1 MTRFRLVE
9 KDIYYVGESDFKCS
23 KFENHIPIPGG
34 MAYNSYLLVDEKTV
48 LFDASDA
55 SVSDMFLENISG
67 LLDSLNRKLDY
78 VVVTHMEPDHSSSL
92 KRVLEK
98 YVDSKVVYNKK
109 TQTMFKQ
116 FFGYT
121 FEGREILVSEGEKL
135 DTGEHVLEF
144 FMAPMVHWPEV
155 MMCYDH
161 KTKSLFSA
169 DAFGAFGSL
178 SGNLFDTEI
187 EFDEKIIEDYRRYYA
202 NIVGKYGSQVLKTL
216 EKASS
221 FEIETILPL
230 HGFVLKKEI
239 GKMIGLYSLW
249 AAYKSEKK
257 GVLIVYASMYDH
269 TKSVSLALATGL
281 KERGIK
287 DIKIYDVSAQDPTY
301 LVSEAFKYSD
311 IVLASVTHNNNI
323 YITMEEFLLS
333 LVSMNV
339 QNRNF
344 YFIENGTWA
353 PVSAKLM
360 KDKLSVLKNCTFS
373 ENTLTIRSAYK
384 QENQGAFDILVDEI
398 VTNVGK

>member
-9 KDIYYVGESDFKCS
+9 KDIYYVGASDYKCG

-34 MAYNSYLLVDEKTV
+34 MAYNSYLLVDKKTV
-48 LFDASDA
+48 LFDTSDA
-55 SVSDMFLENISG
+55 SVSDKFLENVEG
-67 LLDSLNRKLDY
+67 LLVSLDRKLDY

-92 KRVLEK
+92 KRILEK
-98 YVDSKVVYNKK
+98 YVDAKVVYNKK

-116 FFGYT
+116 FFGFT
-121 FEGREILVSEGEKL
+121 FEEREILVSEGDKL

-161 KTKSLFSA
+161 GTKSLFSA

-178 SGNLFDTEI
+178 SGNLFDTEVDFNEI
-187 EFDEKIIEDYRRYYA
+187 VVEDYRRYYS
-202 NIVGKYGSQVLKTL
+202 NIVGKYGPQVLKTL
-216 EKASS
+216 EKASK

-230 HGFVLKKEI
+230 NGFMLKKEI
-239 GKMIGLYSLW
+239 GKIIGLYSLW

-269 TKSVSLALATGL
+269 TKSVALSLATEL
-281 KERGIK
+281 KERGIRE
-287 DIKIYDVSAQDPTY
+287 IKVCDVSAQDATY
-301 LVSEAFKYSD
+301 LVSESFKYSD

-333 LVSMNV
+333 LISMNI

-360 KDKLSVLKNCTFS
+360 KEKLSVLKNCTFS
-373 ENTLTIRSAYK
+373 ENVLTIKSSYK
-384 QENQGAFDILVDEI
+384 TEDKESFDILVDEI